1 MEVYKSIDSFPNYE
15 VSNYG
20 NVRNIKTQKVLK
32 PQKSNHNGVVY
43 YNITL
48 FNESSPKGTTKTIH
62 RLVGEAFHPNT
73 DNKPCIDHIDRN
85 PANNHMSNLRWATYS
100 ENNLN
105 RGVQANNSSG
115 YKNISI
121 CNDIKPYRVAVK
133 NKFIG
138 VYTALE
144 EAVKARDD
152 YTTGKISA
160 PMRTSLSGEKYIVY
174 YKDNDSYR
182 VELQIHGVKYRK
194 RTKTLAEAIIAR
206 DDYLNIL

>member
-1 MEVYKSIDSFPNYE
+1 MELYKSIENFPNYE

-20 NVRNIKTQKVLK
+20 NVRNIKTQKLLK
-32 PQKSNHNGVVY
+32 HQKSNHNGVVY
-43 YNITL
+43 NNITL

-62 RLVGEAFHPNT
+62 RLVGEAFIPNP

-85 PANNHMSNLRWATYS
+85 STNNNVSNLRWATYS

-105 RGVQANNSSG
+105 RRVQTNNSSG

-121 CNDIKPYRVAVK
+121 CNDVKPYRVAVK

-138 VYTALE
+138 VYKTLE

-152 YTTGKISA
+152 YTTGKITA
-160 PMRTSLSGEKYIVY
+160 PTRTSLSGEKYIVY

-182 VELQIHGVKYRK
+182 VELQINGVKYRK
-194 RTKTLAEAIIAR
+194 RTKTLEEAIKAR
-206 DDYLNIL
+206 DDYLNSL